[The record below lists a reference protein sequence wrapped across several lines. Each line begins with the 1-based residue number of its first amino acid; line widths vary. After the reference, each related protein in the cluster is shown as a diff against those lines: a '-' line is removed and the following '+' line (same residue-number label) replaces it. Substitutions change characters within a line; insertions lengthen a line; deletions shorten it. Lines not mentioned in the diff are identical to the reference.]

1 MKSTANVLCRPRL
14 TLTAIALAT
23 TLLLSGC
30 TFLDDLFVA
39 SAPEDMNLNL
49 APQTLIEQGMEEYN
63 KGRYYV
69 AIEYFNTIL
78 ENHRFT
84 PEALLAELKVADCT
98 YYMGKYDEAYA
109 YYERFEEM
117 HPTNEAIPYVMY
129 QKAMCH
135 YKRIDSI
142 DRDTSG
148 AQKAIER
155 FQLLLNAYPDSP
167 YAADAKAKIIAAK
180 EFLANHEFVVA
191 QFYLRIDEP
200 SQAKIRLK
208 YLIAMYPQTE
218 IAPKAKTLLEDL
230 QQQTN

>member
-1 MKSTANVLCRPRL
+1 MKSSSPAFCRCRL
-14 TLTAIALAT
+14 DLAAIFLAAL
-23 TLLLSGC
+23 LFSGC

-39 SAPEDMNLNL
+39 STPEDMNLNL
-49 APQTLIEQGMEEYN
+49 APQTLIEEGMKEYN

-69 AIEYFNTIL
+69 ALEYFNKVL
-78 ENHRFT
+78 DSHRFT

-142 DRDTSG
+142 DRDISG

-167 YAADAKAKIIAAK
+167 YAADAKAKIAAAK
-180 EFLANHEFVVA
+180 EFLANHEFGVA
-191 QFYLRIDEP
+191 QFYLRTDEP
-200 SQAKIRLK
+200 SQAIIRLK

-218 IAPKAKTLLEDL
+218 IVPKAETLLEEL
-230 QQQTN
+230 QQERN